1 MGQNVKRM
9 RGKGRGRRKLVQS
22 HLINKSS
29 DVAIIQPSFVMD
41 QLNKNQT
48 WVYDTPGI
56 ISDKQVGKLNKLMSV
71 FHASVLLLIMN
82 FVIILSK

>member
-1 MGQNVKRM
+1 M
-9 RGKGRGRRKLVQS
+9 QS